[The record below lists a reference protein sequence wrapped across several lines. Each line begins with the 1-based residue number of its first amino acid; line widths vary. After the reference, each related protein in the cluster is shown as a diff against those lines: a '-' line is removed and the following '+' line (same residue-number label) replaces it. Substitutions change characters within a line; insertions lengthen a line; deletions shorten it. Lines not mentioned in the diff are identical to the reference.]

1 MAGFNTVDRNG
12 FRSSDIA
19 MLMLEFLRTR
29 ELRASIHRCVSRCA
43 VYACS
48 LIIVL
53 IATLV
58 TIQMF
63 HIAKSGATGAWH
75 VVNRAGKHNRLP
87 SGHAFDQNAGNE
99 QRNSD
104 VLRTVPADR
113 ELLDGSSRWPAR
125 SLIFNWLGSRVV
137 AFRDGLGRRVQR
149 PFRLKAGNLQIHL

>member
-1 MAGFNTVDRNG
+1 MYRVHSAKYETFRFARYLMAGFNTVDRNG

-19 MLMLEFLRTR
+19 MLTLKFPRTR

-58 TIQMF
+58 IIQML
-63 HIAKSGATGAWH
+63 HVAKSGATGAWH

-87 SGHAFDQNAGNE
+87 SGHVSDQNAGNE

-113 ELLDGSSRWPAR
+113 ELLDGCESLASSLTDFQLAR
-125 SLIFNWLGSRVV
+125 I
-137 AFRDGLGRRVQR
+137 AGR
-149 PFRLKAGNLQIHL
+149 